1 MLTKKIRTAYRLFH
15 EGGVRRVYD
24 YAWLRLQVLAKGHK
38 PEVRLDRCT
47 FSLAAI
53 ADTSTRIELI
63 TRRYE
68 APERRLVA
76 QYIKRNLPVV
86 ELGGSMGVVACV
98 TNKLLKDPTAHVV
111 IEANPL
117 AVPLL
122 ELNKKRNRSQFEI
135 VNQAI
140 AYGATSVTFH
150 PSSNLCESSIAI
162 AGDQPAVSVQATQ
175 LCELV
180 RQRGFSRFNLVC
192 DIEGLEYELV
202 CHEAEALKN
211 AEIIIMETHA
221 RLIGEEKINF
231 ALGRLEQLGFRIVEK
246 TGFVVVLAR

>member
-1 MLTKKIRTAYRLFH
+1 MLKKKLGTAYRLFR
-15 EGGVRRVYD
+15 EGGAKRVYEH
-24 YAWLRLQVLAKGHK
+24 AWLRLQVLAKGHK

-53 ADTSTRIELI
+53 ADASTRIELI
-63 TRRYE
+63 TRKYE

-76 QYIKRNLPVV
+76 RHIKRSLPVV

-117 AVPLL
+117 AVPVL
-122 ELNKKRNRSQFEI
+122 ELNKKLNRSQFEI

-150 PSSNLCESSIAI
+150 PSSKLCESSITI

-175 LCELV
+175 LSELV

-202 CHEAEALKN
+202 CHEPEALKN
-211 AEIIIMETHA
+211 AEIIIMETHS
-221 RLIGEEKINF
+221 RFIGEEKTSF
-231 ALGRLEQLGFRIVEK
+231 AMSRLEQLGFRIVEK
-246 TGFVVVLAR
+246 TGFVVVLER